1 MENII
6 HILSDSVANQIAA
19 GEVIQR
25 PASVVKEL
33 VENAIDAGA
42 TQIDVSLKDAGR
54 TLIRVSDNGK
64 GMSPEDANLA
74 FVRHATSKIQ
84 TANDLFHLHTMG
96 FRGEALASIA
106 SVAQVELVTRRSEDE
121 LAWKVE
127 IEGSIVTNQEPTL
140 SSQGSRFTIRNLF
153 YNIPARRKFLGDNA
167 KELKAIR
174 DEFIQ
179 IALVYPSIQ
188 FSLTHNDE
196 VLYNLSVTNLKQR
209 VLSIFGKR
217 NSGQLVKQLYPIDV
231 STQLVKIQGFVGDP
245 SAACQRD
252 FMQYFFVN
260 GRFIKHKSFRSAI
273 LKAFDLLI
281 PHGHQP
287 AYFLYFEVDPEAL
300 DVNIHPTKTEVKF
313 EHESAIWPI
322 VHASIREALGKANA
336 VPSIDFDRDDA
347 PEIMVFSGDRE
358 VLTPSVKFDPG
369 YNPFTNSAKSAS
381 RSITN
386 WDSLLQ
392 GFENKSSDFVEK
404 STEKE
409 YECFNTNLDGD
420 PSHVESP
427 TQWLGQSYDIPES
440 VVDPGAPVFQLF
452 NAYIV
457 VRGSNAL
464 FIIDQHRAHV
474 RLLYDKFSA
483 YLSSGS
489 APSQMLLFPEVL
501 DLDGIQ
507 RFCLLNIMDDLKS
520 MGFVIICQGTD
531 FTLTAVPSDSN
542 EMNGVDLIF
551 ELMDSINTAGE
562 CPMEER
568 RHKLA
573 LQMANATAIPR
584 GQKLS
589 NEEVLNIVNPLFELP
604 SYKYTPDGKPILVQ
618 WTELDIQSKF

>member
-64 GMSPEDANLA
+64 GMSPDDANLA
-74 FVRHATSKIQ
+74 FERHATSKIR

-106 SVAQVELVTRRSEDE
+106 SVAQVELVTRRADDE

-127 IEGSIVTNQEPTL
+127 IEGSVVTNQEPTL

-167 KELKAIR
+167 KELKSIR

-179 IALVYPSIQ
+179 IALVYPNIQ
-188 FSLTHNDE
+188 FSLSHNDE
-196 VLYNLSVTNLKQR
+196 VIYNLNVSNLKQR
-209 VLSIFGKR
+209 ILSLFGKR
-217 NSGQLVKQLYPIDV
+217 NSGQLVKQLYPVDV
-231 STQLVKIQGFVGDP
+231 DTQLIKIQGFVGDP

-260 GRFIKHKSFRSAI
+260 GRFIKHKGFRSAI

-322 VHASIREALGKANA
+322 VHATIREALGKANA

-347 PEIMVFSGDRE
+347 PEINVFNGDRT
-358 VLTPSVKFDPG
+358 VSTPTVQYDPG
-369 YNPFTNSAKSAS
+369 YNPFTNLTKPAS
-381 RSITN
+381 RSVTN
-386 WDSLLQ
+386 WESLLQ
-392 GFENKSSDFVEK
+392 GFEKKANEQVDKPLTMDYDWSSSDSDIE
-404 STEKE
+404 
-409 YECFNTNLDGD
+409 

-427 TQWLGQSYDIPES
+427 SHWMGHPTDIVQTP
-440 VVDPGAPVFQLF
+440 VVAGAPTFQLF
-452 NAYIV
+452 NTYLA
-457 VRGSNAL
+457 VRGNQSL
-464 FIIDQHRAHV
+464 LLIDQHRAHV
-474 RLLYDKFSA
+474 RLLYEKFSA
-483 YLSSGS
+483 YLSVGL
-489 APSQMLLFPEVL
+489 APSQTLLFPEIL
-501 DLDGIQ
+501 DLDGVQ
-507 RFCLLNIMDDLKS
+507 RFCLLNIMDDLKAI
-520 MGFVIICQGTD
+520 GFAIECQGTE
-531 FTLTAVPSDSN
+531 FSLTAVPADLN
-542 EMNGVDLIF
+542 EKNGVGLLF
-551 ELMDSINTAGE
+551 ELMDTFSEAGE
-562 CPMEER
+562 CPMDER
-568 RHKLA
+568 RHKMA
-573 LQMANATAIPR
+573 LRFAYSAAIPR

-589 NEEVLNIVNPLFELP
+589 DEEMHNLVDSLFAL
-604 SYKYTPDGKPILVQ
+604 STYTYTPDGKSILVQ
-618 WTELDIQSKF
+618 WSELDIQSKF